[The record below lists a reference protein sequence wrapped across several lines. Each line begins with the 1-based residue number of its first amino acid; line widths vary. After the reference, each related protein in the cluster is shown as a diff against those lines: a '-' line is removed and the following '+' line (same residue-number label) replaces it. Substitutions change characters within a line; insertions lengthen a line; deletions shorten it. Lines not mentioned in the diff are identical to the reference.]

1 MLIAEQYLHKAVHLY
16 SLANI
21 NGMVGLEFDPQ
32 PYKNYQIDL
41 QVMRGK
47 QWLNK
52 GRFFDEVAHIGH
64 QINWHDIHSRK

>member
-47 QWLNK
+47 Q
-52 GRFFDEVAHIGH
+52 
-64 QINWHDIHSRK
+64 